1 MTWDDTNGTARPKPS
16 PTSRYPIAANQNPVS
31 ALRSVKPTMPTAA
44 IRLPAADEQTVRRS
58 GAPNDPR

>member
-44 IRLPAADEQTVRRS
+44 IRLPTPMSNRPS
-58 GAPNDPR
+58 